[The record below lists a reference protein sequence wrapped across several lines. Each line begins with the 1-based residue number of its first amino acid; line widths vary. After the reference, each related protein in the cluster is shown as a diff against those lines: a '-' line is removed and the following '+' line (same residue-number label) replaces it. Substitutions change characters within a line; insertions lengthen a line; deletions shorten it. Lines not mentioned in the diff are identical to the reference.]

1 MAKEKMYEN
10 RRSAEESAKASLEL
24 AETGRNEALQKILDK
39 EADFVSLCTNLEN
52 LRREHEQ
59 KC

>member
-39 EADFVSLCTNLEN
+39 EADFVSLRTNLEN